1 MNYTNNIKRKYYTL
15 TFKEIIMIDTIKEWV
30 SERFEERTSW
40 DGAMLI
46 AIGVIVL
53 IAGPFAKLAAY
64 AAIAYGAWT
73 LFKSE

>member
-1 MNYTNNIKRKYYTL
+1 MT
-15 TFKEIIMIDTIKEWV
+15 DTIKEWV

>member
-1 MNYTNNIKRKYYTL
+1 
-15 TFKEIIMIDTIKEWV
+15 MIDTIKEWV

-53 IAGPFAKLAAY
+53 IAGPFAKLASY